1 MNLRELILEPIITER
16 ATKLREQNKYLFSVR
31 IDTNRV
37 EVKKA
42 VEEIFKVKVKNVNI
56 QRVKGKAKRLG
67 RFEGRRADWKKAIVT
82 LKEGHRIE
90 LFEGA

>member
-1 MNLRELILEPIITER
+1 MNPRELILEPIITER

-56 QRVKGKAKRLG
+56 QRVKGKVKRLG
-67 RFEGRRADWKKAIVT
+67 RFEGKRADWKKAIVT
-82 LKEGHRIE
+82 LKEDHRIE

>member
-1 MNLRELILEPIITER
+1 MNPRKLILEPIITER

-42 VEEIFKVKVKNVNI
+42 VEEIFKVKVKDVNI
-56 QRVKGKAKRLG
+56 QRVKGKVKRLG
-67 RFEGRRADWKKAIVT
+67 RFEGKRADWKKAIVT
-82 LKEGHRIE
+82 LKEDHRIE

>member
-56 QRVKGKAKRLG
+56 QRVKGKVKRLG
-67 RFEGRRADWKKAIVT
+67 RFEGRRSDWKKAIVT